1 MKMLSQLWQALA
13 QEGARLFHLETQL
26 SHCSVEPIYLSQ
38 GSVMM
43 ERVEPGRPIL
53 ITTLSGTVRVK
64 RSDRN
69 TFNMVAVPGQ
79 PVILFVPGQY
89 TIRAR
94 SEVFGLRGERCPT
107 KL

>member
-1 MKMLSQLWQALA
+1 MSMLRQIWQALA
-13 QEGARLFHLETQL
+13 QEGSRLFHLETQL

-43 ERVEPGRPIL
+43 EQVQPGRPIVL
-53 ITTLSGTVRVK
+53 TTLRGTVRVK
-64 RSDRN
+64 RTDKN

-79 PVILFVPGQY
+79 PVILYVPGQY
-89 TIRAR
+89 AIRAR

-107 KL
+107 QL